1 MRSLPV
7 DSLLCDGLDEEG
19 VGGKGVEV
27 DQGGLVS
34 SAAVCDRLPRSL
46 HILEEGNSPTGR
58 PSAASGP
65 GQQALE
71 GNYKVIK
78 LPKTL
83 K

>member
-7 DSLLCDGLDEEG
+7 DSLLRDRLDEEG

-27 DQGGLVS
+27 DQGGLMS
-34 SAAVCDRLPRSL
+34 SAAVCDRLPRRL
-46 HILEEGNSPTGR
+46 RILEEGNSPIGGLGV
-58 PSAASGP
+58 ASGP

-71 GNYKVIK
+71 GIYGDIKV
-78 LPKTL
+78 PKTL